1 MNVAVSQHYPSDTF
15 IKSIFRHANIV
26 SYSSNYQALASVAK
40 SENDYFIGDNIA
52 SNFLIARDFY
62 QKLDIVK
69 YWRSPLTGSYFI
81 ARENQSRLV
90 AIINKF
96 ISALDASTHIRISHT
111 WVDDGNLTFLTKT
124 TIFNAERKAFG

>member
-1 MNVAVSQHYPSDTF
+1 QAYPTLVTLNSNGMMPFYQLDKTVNVAVSQHYPSDTF

-81 ARENQSRLV
+81 AREN
-90 AIINKF
+90 
-96 ISALDASTHIRISHT
+96 
-111 WVDDGNLTFLTKT
+111 
-124 TIFNAERKAFG
+124 